1 MIYNKRLKYIFLLI
15 LTLDLIKLQI
25 LLIGKKNVIEL
36 KKRIIKKH
44 NFIEFFNNT
53 INKKTILIFESR
65 NFHNECTPGYTK
77 YFIDLGYNVD
87 ILMQYQGIDSFSYFN
102 DNNENIRM
110 FLYNKLREIKKRKKF
125 NLSIKK
131 YDCVLLETF
140 FEKEKKLFKEL
151 HLYNNNSI
159 FIFHEI
165 ELFDKYFT
173 KSKYFNKNRVWTLGN
188 SSIGLQVNPHYF
200 GNIPIKGKSKKTKF
214 FLTSTIKRDYK
225 PLIESVNLLHKEN
238 LNFEIIVTGRV
249 SSFNSN
255 RISANI
261 SNNFIFNHHVSYSK
275 LYQLVD
281 NSDYII
287 ILLSPDNKY
296 DEKYKTKKVT
306 GSYQLSL
313 GFNKPCLINNEFA
326 DYYDLNSQNSLIYNN
341 KNLYIAMKKAIL
353 MNNSEY
359 KKIQHNLQIK
369 KKELYNISV
378 NNVKRAIENLN
389 DS

>member
-15 LTLDLIKLQI
+15 LTLD
-25 LLIGKKNVIEL
+25 LIGKKNVIEL

-131 YDCVLLETF
+131 YDYILLETF
-140 FEKEKKLFKEL
+140 FEEEKKLFKEL

-165 ELFDKYFT
+165 ELFDKHLT

-296 DEKYKTKKVT
+296 DEEYKTKKVT

>member
-87 ILMQYQGIDSFSYFN
+87 ILMRYQGIDSFSYFN
-102 DNNENIRM
+102 DSNENIRV

-125 NLSIKK
+125 NLIIKK
-131 YDCVLLETF
+131 YDYIMLETF
-140 FEKEKKLFKEL
+140 FKEEKELFKEL

-165 ELFDKYFT
+165 ELFDKHLT

-188 SSIGLQVNPHYF
+188 SNIGLQVNPHYF

-225 PLIESVNLLHKEN
+225 PLIESVNHLHKEN
-238 LNFEIIVTGRV
+238 FNFEIIVTGRD

-255 RISANI
+255 SISANI
-261 SNNFIFNHHVSYSK
+261 SNYFIFNHHVSYSE

-296 DEKYKTKKVT
+296 DEIYKTKKVT

-326 DYYDLNSQNSLIYNN
+326 DYYDFNSQNSLIYNDI
-341 KNLYIAMKKAIL
+341 NLYSAMKKAIL
-353 MNNSEY
+353 MHNTEY

-369 KKELYNISV
+369 KTELYNISI

-389 DS
+389 NS

>member
-1 MIYNKRLKYIFLLI
+1 MWLLILIYNKRLKYIFLLI

-125 NLSIKK
+125 NLIIKK
-131 YDCVLLETF
+131 YDYIMLETF
-140 FEKEKKLFKEL
+140 FKEEKELFKEL

-225 PLIESVNLLHKEN
+225 PLIESVNHLHKEN
-238 LNFEIIVTGRV
+238 FNFEIIVTGRD

-255 RISANI
+255 SISANI
-261 SNNFIFNHHVSYSK
+261 SNYFIFNHHVSYSE

-287 ILLSPDNKY
+287 TIKILINSIIFWQIFFFTILLSPDNKY
-296 DEKYKTKKVT
+296 DEIYKTKKVT

-313 GFNKPCLINNEFA
+313 GFNKPCLINKEFA
-326 DYYDLNSQNSLIYNN
+326 YYYDFNSQNSLIYNDI
-341 KNLYIAMKKAIL
+341 NL
-353 MNNSEY
+353 
-359 KKIQHNLQIK
+359 
-369 KKELYNISV
+369 
-378 NNVKRAIENLN
+378 
-389 DS
+389 

>member
-25 LLIGKKNVIEL
+25 LLFGKKNVIEL

-131 YDCVLLETF
+131 YDYILLETF
-140 FEKEKKLFKEL
+140 FKKEKKLFKEL

-287 ILLSPDNKY
+287 ILLLPDNKY